1 MPRATAPMQRCGPT
15 PYTIPATSSRAMQPA
30 ASSPRCSRSAGERAL
45 SFPILTLDE
54 QSLTPSLGH
63 IFDKR
68 WLDPCES
75 LVSILWKFETVNA
88 LPGAVVARLMG
99 PDIDPDEGVVPQLG
113 AVNLDRLRRTL
124 GIPCASL
131 EIALLHPSQRR
142 RYSPLFRYCR
152 SCIARGYHSVLH
164 QMLTIDNCPAHYRP
178 LETACRRCGYEARYR
193 VNVLL
198 LESPYRCA
206 FCGGGYGGDGWSPD
220 RAIPMR
226 PKHRIAFTRRY
237 YARHLG

>member
-1 MPRATAPMQRCGPT
+1 
-15 PYTIPATSSRAMQPA
+15 MQPA
-30 ASSPRCSRSAGERAL
+30 AYSPPCNPATGAAAQQ
-45 SFPILTLDE
+45 FPILTLDE
-54 QSLTPSLGH
+54 QRLTSSLGY

-88 LPGAVVARLMG
+88 LPGTIVARLMG
-99 PDIDPDEGVVPQLG
+99 PDIEPDEGVMPQLG
-113 AVNLDRLRRTL
+113 AVNLMRLRRTL
-124 GIPCASL
+124 SIPIASL

-152 SCIARGYHSVLH
+152 SCIARGYHSVIH
-164 QMLTIDNCPAHYRP
+164 QMLTFHNCPAHYRP
-178 LETACRRCGYEARYR
+178 LETACRRCGYEAPYR

-206 FCGGGYGGDGWSPD
+206 FCGGSYGGDGWSPD
-220 RAIPMR
+220 HARPMR
-226 PKHRIAFTRRY
+226 TKHRIAFTRRY
-237 YARHLG
+237 YERHLG

>member
-1 MPRATAPMQRCGPT
+1 M
-15 PYTIPATSSRAMQPA
+15 
-30 ASSPRCSRSAGERAL
+30 
-45 SFPILTLDE
+45 
-54 QSLTPSLGH
+54 GH

-75 LVSILWKFETVNA
+75 LVSILWKLETVNA
-88 LPGAVVARLMG
+88 LPGTVVARLMG
-99 PDIDPDEGVVPQLG
+99 PDIDPDEGVSPTLG
-113 AVNLDRLRRTL
+113 AVNLARLRRTL
-124 GIPCASL
+124 GISSAPL
-131 EIALLHPSQRR
+131 EIALLHQSQRR
-142 RYSPLFRYCR
+142 RYSLLFRYCR

-164 QMLTIDNCPAHYRP
+164 QMLTINHCPAHYRP
-178 LETACRRCGYEARYR
+178 LEIACRRCGYEAPYR

-206 FCGGGYGGDGWSPD
+206 YCGGSYGGDGWSPE
-220 RAIPMR
+220 RARPMR